1 MNAAVLKF
9 PPTTLHAITVC
20 DIDDVAPNTGVCA
33 LVGGRHIAVFRV
45 GEDKFF
51 AIDNVDSKAGASVLS
66 RGLVGSLGGRIVVSS
81 PLYKQHYELSSGEC
95 LEFPEHSVQAYPI
108 DIVGKQIQLTLP

>member
-1 MNAAVLKF
+1 MNAAILKF
-9 PPTTLHAITVC
+9 PPATPNWTTVC
-20 DIDDVAPNTGVCA
+20 HIDDVAPNTGVCA

-66 RGLVGSLGGRIVVSS
+66 RGLVGSLGRRIVVAS
-81 PLYKQHYELSSGEC
+81 PLHKQHYELSTGEC
-95 LEFPEHSVQAYPI
+95 LEFPEHSVQTYPVCI
-108 DIVGKQIQLTLP
+108 LGTQVQLTLP